1 MAEAPVLHLFEGY
14 GVELE
19 YMIVSREGSAVR
31 PIADRL
37 IERECGRIE
46 NEIERDGF
54 AWSNELA
61 RHVIELKTN
70 GPVDGL
76 GGVAAGFQREI
87 DRIGTLLAEDDCRL
101 MPGGMHPTMDPTREF
116 ALWPHGDREIYE
128 SFDRIFDCTGHG
140 WANLQSMHLNLPFAG
155 DDEFGR
161 LHAAVRAL
169 LPLLPAIAA
178 SSPYRDGVLAGDLDA
193 RIRVYAGNARKVP
206 SVSGVVVPEPV
217 FTRRDYEALLESIY
231 RDIAPLD
238 PRGVL
243 QHEWLNA
250 RGCIARFDRMAVE
263 IRVLDTQECPR
274 ADLAIA
280 ATVAATLRTLCD
292 PDPRHQARLRGLE
305 TGALVRTLWRCVEDG
320 DHAVVDDGALLAAL
334 GLSGGSMRAD
344 ELWSRLVER
353 DLAPSTDAAEHRPAI
368 DHILARGCLARR
380 MRERVGDAPTKASL
394 AELCAALCDC
404 LASGTQLGAEA
415 PRAR

>member
-206 SVSGVVVPEPV
+206 SVSGVVVPDPSSRAAT
-217 FTRRDYEALLESIY
+217 TRRSSSRSTATS
-231 RDIAPLD
+231 P
-238 PRGVL
+238 PS
-243 QHEWLNA
+243 
-250 RGCIARFDRMAVE
+250 
-263 IRVLDTQECPR
+263 TR
-274 ADLAIA
+274 AASCS
-280 ATVAATLRTLCD
+280 TNGST
-292 PDPRHQARLRGLE
+292 RGLHCPLRPH
-305 TGALVRTLWRCVEDG
+305 GRRDPCARHAGMSPGRPRDRGDGRGDPAHALR
-320 DHAVVDDGALLAAL
+320 
-334 GLSGGSMRAD
+334 SGSA
-344 ELWSRLVER
+344 
-353 DLAPSTDAAEHRPAI
+353 
-368 DHILARGCLARR
+368 
-380 MRERVGDAPTKASL
+380 
-394 AELCAALCDC
+394 
-404 LASGTQLGAEA
+404 ASGTPA
-415 PRAR
+415 RARDRRARPDALALRRGRGSRRRRRWGAARGARTVG